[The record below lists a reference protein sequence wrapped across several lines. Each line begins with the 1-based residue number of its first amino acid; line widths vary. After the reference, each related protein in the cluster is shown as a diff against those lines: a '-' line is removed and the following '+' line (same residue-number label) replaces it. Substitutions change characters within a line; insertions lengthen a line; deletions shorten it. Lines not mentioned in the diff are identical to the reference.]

1 MAQYMFKRG
10 FLMTNE
16 EKERLFLDNIEQKDP
31 LQMVV
36 RGHLFL
42 ENELIHLLESIFP
55 QKDCLDPS
63 DLRFPMKVK
72 LVGALG
78 LLHKESISIYL
89 MFNSLRNKF
98 AHRLDMEITSEEIEK
113 LINSLSK
120 QQLYIFEK
128 RNKDNKNEEDYIE
141 NLRDIISIMF
151 VELMS
156 AVEDIKEKGY
166 LITDEKMGKRLKS
179 ILVNY
184 NLEMNEKMK
193 QKYGVEAY
201 EPKDLKRIKI
211 MKKELEKIN

>member
-1 MAQYMFKRG
+1 
-10 FLMTNE
+10 MTNE
-16 EKERLFLDNIEQKDP
+16 EKERLFLDNIEKTDP
-31 LQMVV
+31 LQIVV

-42 ENELIHLLESIFP
+42 ENELIHLLESTFP
-55 QKDCLDPS
+55 QMNCLDPS

-98 AHRLDMEITSEEIEK
+98 AHRLDMKITSEEIEK

-128 RNKDNKNEEDYIE
+128 RNKDNKNEEDYLE

-156 AVEDIKEKGY
+156 AVEDIKKKGY
-166 LITDEKMGKRLKS
+166 LITDKKMGKRLKS

-193 QKYGVEAY
+193 RKYGVEAH
-201 EPKDLKRIKI
+201 EPKDLKRIKR
-211 MKKELEKIN
+211 MKKELEEIN

>member
-1 MAQYMFKRG
+1 
-10 FLMTNE
+10 MTHE
-16 EKERLFLDNIEQKDP
+16 EKERLFLDNIEKKDP
-31 LQMVV
+31 LQIVV

-42 ENELIHLLESIFP
+42 ENELIHLLESTFP
-55 QKDCLDPS
+55 QMNCLEPS

>member
-1 MAQYMFKRG
+1 
-10 FLMTNE
+10 MTNE
-16 EKERLFLDNIEQKDP
+16 EKERLFLDNIEKKDP
-31 LQMVV
+31 LQIVV

-42 ENELIHLLESIFP
+42 ENELIHLLESTFP
-55 QKDCLDPS
+55 QMNCLDPS

-78 LLHKESISIYL
+78 LLHKESIYIYL

-98 AHRLDMEITSEEIEK
+98 AHRLDMKITSEEIEK

-128 RNKDNKNEEDYIE
+128 RDKDNKNEEDYLE

-193 QKYGVEAY
+193 RKYGVEAH
-201 EPKDLKRIKI
+201 EPKDLKRIKR
-211 MKKELEKIN
+211 MKKELEEIN

>member
-1 MAQYMFKRG
+1 
-10 FLMTNE
+10 MTNE

-31 LQMVV
+31 LQIVV

-78 LLHKESISIYL
+78 LLPKESLSIYL
-89 MFNSLRNKF
+89 KFNSLRNKF

>member
-1 MAQYMFKRG
+1 
-10 FLMTNE
+10 MTNE
-16 EKERLFLDNIEQKDP
+16 EKERLFLDNIEKKDP
-31 LQMVV
+31 LQIVV

-42 ENELIHLLESIFP
+42 ENELIHLLESTFP
-55 QKDCLDPS
+55 QMNCLDPS

-89 MFNSLRNKF
+89 MLNSLRNKF
-98 AHRLDMEITSEEIEK
+98 AHRLDMKITSEEIEK

-120 QQLYIFEK
+120 QQLYTFEK
-128 RNKDNKNEEDYIE
+128 INKDNKNEEDYLE

-156 AVEDIKEKGY
+156 AVENIKKKGY

-193 QKYGVEAY
+193 RKYNVEAH
-201 EPKDLKRIKI
+201 EPKDLKRIKR
-211 MKKELEKIN
+211 MKKELEEIN

>member
-1 MAQYMFKRG
+1 
-10 FLMTNE
+10 MTNE
-16 EKERLFLDNIEQKDP
+16 EKERLFLDNIEKKDP
-31 LQMVV
+31 LQIVV

-42 ENELIHLLESIFP
+42 ENELINLLESTFP

-63 DLRFPMKVK
+63 DLRFPVKIK

-78 LLHKESISIYL
+78 LLPKDSISIYL

-98 AHRLDMEITSEEIEK
+98 AHRLDMEITLEEIKK

-120 QQLYIFEK
+120 HQSCVFWN
-128 RNKDNKNEEDYIE
+128 RNKDTNMEEDYIE
-141 NLRDIISIMF
+141 YLRDIISIMF

-156 AVEDIKEKGY
+156 AVENIKEKGY

-184 NLEMNEKMK
+184 NLEMNEKIK
-193 QKYGVEAY
+193 QKFGVEAH
-201 EPKDLKRIKI
+201 EPDDLKRIKR
-211 MKKELEKIN
+211 MKEELEESH

>member
-1 MAQYMFKRG
+1 
-10 FLMTNE
+10 MTNE
-16 EKERLFLDNIEQKDP
+16 EKERLFLDNIEKKDP
-31 LQMVV
+31 LQIVV

-42 ENELIHLLESIFP
+42 ENELIHLLESTFP

-78 LLHKESISIYL
+78 LLPKESISSYL
-89 MFNSLRNKF
+89 KFNSLRNKF
-98 AHRLDMEITSEEIEK
+98 AHRLDMEITSEEIKK

-120 QQLYIFEK
+120 QQSYVFVK
-128 RNKDNKNEEDYIE
+128 RNKDTNIEEDHIE
-141 NLRDIISIMF
+141 YLRDIISIMF
-151 VELMS
+151 VELKS
-156 AVEDIKEKGY
+156 AVEDIKKKGY

-193 QKYGVEAY
+193 QKYGVEAH
-201 EPKDLKRIKI
+201 ESEDIKRIKR
-211 MKKELEKIN
+211 MKEELEEID

>member
-1 MAQYMFKRG
+1 MFKRG

-31 LQMVV
+31 LQIVV

-72 LVGALG
+72 LVGAIG
-78 LLHKESISIYL
+78 LLPKESLSIYL
-89 MFNSLRNKF
+89 KFNSLRNKF
-98 AHRLDMEITSEEIEK
+98 AHRLDMEITLGEIEK

-120 QQLYIFEK
+120 HQSYVFEK
-128 RNKDNKNEEDYIE
+128 RNKDINIEEEYLE
-141 NLRDIISIMF
+141 YLRDIISIMF
-151 VELMS
+151 VKLMG
-156 AVEDIKEKGY
+156 AVENIKKTGY
-166 LITDEKMGKRLKS
+166 IITDKKMGKRLKS

-184 NLEMNEKMK
+184 NLEMNKKMK
-193 QKYGVEAY
+193 QKYGVEAHDP
-201 EPKDLKRIKI
+201 EDLKRLKKIKE
-211 MKKELEKIN
+211 ELEEIH